1 MTDGLR
7 VRQGQVRLLGP
18 VVLAGPDGPVPLATG
33 ARRLAAVLG
42 LRGGEIV
49 GWAQLSAAGLDP
61 VALDR
66 DAAALSGG
74 LARGGLRG
82 ALQTRASG
90 MRIAGRYVDAL
101 RYQDELRRARSR
113 RAAGELPAAVAL
125 YDRALA
131 RWRSETPL
139 DGIPLTGWAAAEAK
153 RLRDSRTR
161 AREERWDCVLR
172 RAADAIRASGAP
184 VADRVA
190 VLAGIDATKAAE
202 TAAAELEEGVLRHPL
217 RERRWELLLTA
228 TLLSRGRAA
237 SRSVFERAVRT
248 FADQLGVEPGER
260 LRALAAAAERG
271 DIGELPE
278 PPRPAPRSPRRVA
291 SPPVPLTSLLGREA
305 LLDDIGV
312 RLVAHRL
319 VTLVGPGGAGKTR
332 LAIAAAGQPRGSAGG
347 LAPLA
352 SAPDA
357 PSSGLSR
364 PQSQQAPPGG
374 HVAWF
379 VDLSVVDRPGLVPAA
394 VAETLGLREDPG
406 LDPIDAIAEEI
417 GAHDVLLVLDNCEHL
432 VTGCGELARE
442 LLARCPGLR
451 ILATSRAPLRAD
463 DESVV
468 PVPPLPLPTAAAGH
482 TLADLAT
489 HAATRLFLERAQ
501 ARSGR
506 PVPEGSADAVAQLCV
521 ELDGLPLAIE
531 LAAARTPL
539 LSVPEIVARLRTDQR
554 LLHSPDPTTPA
565 RHRTVAAAVESS
577 LEQLAPD
584 VRQFFDRLA
593 VFAGSFDAVAADALR
608 AGASTDPTALD
619 QLVNASLVEANTGRY
634 RLLMPIRRHALARL
648 HADVPAARTAHAAHY
663 LRVAESADD
672 DLRGH
677 AQEAGLARLRAD
689 AANLRAAMAWLAEAR
704 PTAVPYGDLRL
715 ATALAMFCRIE
726 GHYREARGWL
736 AAALAR
742 HHRAPALLRGAAAAD
757 AAMLSMLLCD
767 YPGAAEYAS
776 AARAAYRALGDRRAE
791 ARVEMILGSVARER
805 AQYEASAAHLDKAAA
820 IYVECGDELG
830 EARAVQLRGFTAWL
844 AGDFDRAEL
853 RLRAC
858 RRWFERLG
866 DAEAAASALMN
877 LGAVAL
883 YRGDT
888 DRATSLLDAALERYA
903 SLGFAEGVGWAHN
916 LRGLVE
922 LRTGRADRAEEHL
935 ALSLATHRKV
945 GDRWR
950 TASVLEALAEVH
962 RRDDPTRAAELL
974 ADASR
979 IRDEIGAPVPA
990 CERPDTEATAAA
1002 LRAALGDG
1010 TPLPARA
1017 LIPPV

>member
-7 VRQGQVRLLGP
+7 VRPGQVRLLGP
-18 VVLAGPDGPVPLATG
+18 VELAGPGGPVPLATG
-33 ARRLAAVLG
+33 ARRLLAALG

-49 GWAQLSAAGLDP
+49 SWAQLGAAGLDP

-66 DAAALSGG
+66 DAAALAGA
-74 LARGGLRG
+74 LARAGLRG
-82 ALQTRASG
+82 VLQTRASG
-90 MRIAGRYVDAL
+90 MRLGGRHIDAA

-113 RAAGELPAAVAL
+113 RTAGDLPAAIAL

-139 DGIPLTGWAAAEAK
+139 DGIALTSWAAAEAK

-172 RAADAIRASGAP
+172 VSGEAIRASGAP
-184 VADRVA
+184 VADRAA
-190 VLAGIDATKAAE
+190 VRAGIEAAKAAE
-202 TAAAELEEGVLRHPL
+202 VAAAELEAGVVRHPL

-237 SRSVFERAVRT
+237 ARSVYERAVRT

-271 DIGELPE
+271 DIAELPAA
-278 PPRPAPRSPRRVA
+278 PRPVPRAPRRVA
-291 SPPVPLTSLLGREA
+291 APPVPLTSLLGRDA
-305 LLDDIGV
+305 LLDDIGA
-312 RLVAHRL
+312 RLAGHRL

-332 LAIAAAGQPRGSAGG
+332 LAIAAAGVVGGS
-347 LAPLA
+347 
-352 SAPDA
+352 
-357 PSSGLSR
+357 
-364 PQSQQAPPGG
+364 
-374 HVAWF
+374 VAWF
-379 VDLSVVDRPGLVPAA
+379 VDLSVVDRPVRVPGA

-406 LDPIDAIAEEI
+406 LDPVDAIAEEI
-417 GAHDVLLVLDNCEHL
+417 GEHDVLLVLDNCEHL
-432 VTGCGELARE
+432 VTGCGELARQ

-463 DESVV
+463 DESIVA
-468 PVPPLPLPTAAAGH
+468 VPPLPLPTAAAGH

-506 PVPEGSADAVAQLCV
+506 PVPEGSADAVAQLCA

-539 LSVPEIVARLRTDQR
+539 LSVSEIVARIRTDQR

-584 VRQFFDRLA
+584 VQAFFERLA
-593 VFAGSFDAVAADALR
+593 VFAGSFDTAAADAVR
-608 AGASTDPTALD
+608 AGTSSDPTALD
-619 QLVNASLVEANTGRY
+619 QLVNASLVEANAGRY

-663 LRVAESADD
+663 LRVAEAADA

-689 AANLRAAMAWLAEAR
+689 AANMRAAVAWLAEAR
-704 PTAVPYGDLRL
+704 PIAVPYGDLRL

-742 HHRAPALLRGAAAAD
+742 HPRAPALLRGAAAAD
-757 AAMLSMLLCD
+757 AAMLAMLLCD
-767 YPGAAEYAS
+767 YPAAAEYAGS
-776 AARAAYRALGDRRAE
+776 ARAAYRALGDRRAE

-903 SLGFAEGVGWAHN
+903 ALGFPEGVGWAHN

-962 RRDDPTRAAELL
+962 RRDDPTRAAELM

-979 IRDEIGAPVPA
+979 IRAEIGAPVPA

-1002 LRAALGDG
+1002 LRAALGDA

-1017 LIPPV
+1017 LIPPI

>member
-1 MTDGLR
+1 M
-7 VRQGQVRLLGP
+7 RLLGP
-18 VVLAGPDGPVPLATG
+18 VELAGPGGPIPLGAG
-33 ARRLAAVLG
+33 ARRLLAVLG

-61 VALDR
+61 VSLDR
-66 DAAALSGG
+66 DAAALTGG
-74 LARGGLRG
+74 LARAGLRG
-82 ALQTRASG
+82 ALQTRSSG
-90 MRIAGRYVDAL
+90 MSLAGRCVDSL
-101 RYQDELRRARSR
+101 RYQDELRRARSSR
-113 RAAGELPAAVAL
+113 SAGDLAAAVAL
-125 YDRALA
+125 YDRALI
-131 RWRSETPL
+131 RWRADAPL
-139 DGIPLTGWAAAEAK
+139 DGIAVAGWATAEAK
-153 RLRDSRTR
+153 RLHDSRTR
-161 AREERWDCVLR
+161 AHEERWDCVLR
-172 RAADAIRASGAP
+172 LAAEAVRVHGAP
-184 VADRVA
+184 VADRAA
-190 VLAGIDATKAAE
+190 VLAGIEATKTAAVV
-202 TAAAELEEGVLRHPL
+202 AAELEAGVLKHPL

-228 TLLSRGRAA
+228 TLLSSGRAA
-237 SRSVFERAVRT
+237 ARSVFDRAVRT

-278 PPRPAPRSPRRVA
+278 PPRPEPRAPRRVA
-291 SPPVPLTSLLGREA
+291 APPVPLTSLLGRDA
-305 LLDDIGV
+305 LLEEIGAQ
-312 RLVAHRL
+312 LAAHRL
-319 VTLVGPGGAGKTR
+319 VTLVGPGGSGKTR
-332 LAIAAAGQPRGSAGG
+332 LAIAAAGRPWGPAT
-347 LAPLA
+347 
-352 SAPDA
+352 SAPTGPDGA
-357 PSSGLSR
+357 GHRQGPPEWSELR
-364 PQSQQAPPGG
+364 PAPPGG
-374 HVAWF
+374 PVAWF
-379 VDLSVVDRPGLVPAA
+379 VDLSVVDRPVRVPAA

-406 LDPIDAIAEEI
+406 LDPVDALAEEI
-417 GAHDVLLVLDNCEHL
+417 GTHEVLLVLDNCEHL

-442 LLARCPGLR
+442 LLGRCPGLR
-451 ILATSRAPLRAD
+451 VLATSRAALRAE

-468 PVPPLPLPTAAAGH
+468 PVPPLPLPAAAAGGH

-506 PVPEGSADAVAQLCV
+506 PIPEGSADAVAQLCA

-539 LSVPEIVARLRTDQR
+539 LSVPEIVARIRTDQR

-577 LEQLAPD
+577 LEQLRPD
-584 VRQFFDRLA
+584 VQAFFERLA

-608 AGASTDPTALD
+608 VGTSADPTALD
-619 QLVNASLVEANTGRY
+619 QLVDASLVEANGGRY

-648 HADVPAARTAHAAHY
+648 HADVPAARTAHAAHF
-663 LRVAESADD
+663 LRVAESADT

-742 HHRAPALLRGAAAAD
+742 HPRAPALLRGASAAD
-757 AAMLSMLLCD
+757 AAMLAMLLCD
-767 YPGAAEYAS
+767 YAAAADYAGI
-776 AARAAYRALGDRRAE
+776 ARAAYRALGDRRAE

-903 SLGFAEGVGWAHN
+903 ALGFPEGVGWAHN

-922 LRTGRADRAEEHL
+922 LRGGRADRAEEHL

-962 RRDDPTRAAELL
+962 RRDDPTRAAEFL

-979 IRDEIGAPVPA
+979 IREEIGAPVPA

-1002 LRAALGDG
+1002 LRATLGDG

-1017 LIPPV
+1017 LIPPS

>member
-7 VRQGQVRLLGP
+7 VRPGQVRLLGP
-18 VVLAGPDGPVPLATG
+18 VELAGPAGPVPLATG
-33 ARRLAAVLG
+33 GRRLLAVLG

-66 DAAALSGG
+66 DAAALAGA
-74 LARGGLRG
+74 LARAGLRG

-90 MRIAGRYVDAL
+90 MRLAGRYVDAL

-113 RAAGELPAAVAL
+113 RTAGDLPAAIAL

-131 RWRSETPL
+131 RWRSDTPL
-139 DGIPLTGWAAAEAK
+139 DGIAPAGWAAAEAK

-172 RAADAIRASGAP
+172 EAAGAIRASGAP
-184 VADRVA
+184 VADRAA
-190 VLAGIDATKAAE
+190 VLAGIEATKVAEVAA
-202 TAAAELEEGVLRHPL
+202 TELEAGVAEHPL
-217 RERRWELLLTA
+217 REHRWELLLTA

-237 SRSVFERAVRT
+237 SRSVYERAART

-271 DIGELPE
+271 DIAELPE
-278 PPRPAPRSPRRVA
+278 PPRPAPRAPRRVA
-291 SPPVPLTSLLGREA
+291 APPVPLTSLLGREA
-305 LLDDIGV
+305 LLDDIGT
-312 RLVAHRL
+312 RLAGHRL

-332 LAIAAAGQPRGSAGG
+332 LAIAAAGVRGG
-347 LAPLA
+347 P
-352 SAPDA
+352 
-357 PSSGLSR
+357 
-364 PQSQQAPPGG
+364 
-374 HVAWF
+374 VAWF
-379 VDLSVVDRPGLVPAA
+379 VDLSVVDRPERVPGA

-406 LDPIDAIAEEI
+406 LDPVDAIAEEI
-417 GAHDVLLVLDNCEHL
+417 GAHEVLLVLDNCEHL
-432 VTGCGELARE
+432 VTGCGELARQ
-442 LLARCPGLR
+442 LLARCPELR

-463 DESVV
+463 GESVV
-468 PVPPLPLPTAAAGH
+468 PVPPLPLPAGAAGH
-482 TLADLAT
+482 TLAELAT

-506 PVPEGSADAVAQLCV
+506 PVPEGSADAVAQLCA

-554 LLHSPDPTTPA
+554 LLHSPDPTTPP

-584 VRQFFDRLA
+584 VQAFFERLA
-593 VFAGSFDAVAADALR
+593 VFAGSFDAAAADAVR
-608 AGASTDPTALD
+608 SGTGSDPTALD
-619 QLVNASLVEANTGRY
+619 QLVNASLVEANAGRY

-648 HADVPAARTAHAAHY
+648 HAEVPAARTAHATHY
-663 LRVAESADD
+663 LRLAEAADA

-704 PTAVPYGDLRL
+704 PISVPYGDLRL

-742 HHRAPALLRGAAAAD
+742 HPRAPALLRGAAAAD
-757 AAMLSMLLCD
+757 AAMLAMLLCD
-767 YPGAAEYAS
+767 YPAAAEYAG
-776 AARAAYRALGDRRAE
+776 AARAAYRGLGDRRAE

-805 AQYEASAAHLDKAAA
+805 AQYAASAAHLDKAAA

-903 SLGFAEGVGWAHN
+903 ALGFPEGVGWAHN
-916 LRGLVE
+916 LYGLVE

-962 RRDDPTRAAELL
+962 RRDDPARAAELL

-979 IRDEIGAPVPA
+979 IREEIGAPVPA

-1002 LRAALGDG
+1002 LRAALGDA

-1017 LIPPV
+1017 LIPPL

>member
-7 VRQGQVRLLGP
+7 VRPGQVRLLGP
-18 VVLAGPDGPVPLATG
+18 VELTGPGGPVPLATG
-33 ARRLAAVLG
+33 ARRLLAALG
-42 LRGGEIV
+42 LRGGEVV

-66 DAAALSGG
+66 DAAALAGA
-74 LARGGLRG
+74 LARVGLRG
-82 ALQTRASG
+82 ALQTRPSG
-90 MRIAGRYVDAL
+90 MRLGARHIDAL
-101 RYQDELRRARSR
+101 RCQDELRRARSR
-113 RAAGELPAAVAL
+113 RAAGDLPAAIAL

-131 RWRSETPL
+131 RWRSDTPL
-139 DGIPLTGWAAAEAK
+139 DGIALTGWAAAEAK
-153 RLRDSRTR
+153 RLRDTRTR
-161 AREERWDCVLR
+161 AHEERWDCVLR
-172 RAADAIRASGAP
+172 HAGDAVRATGAP
-184 VADRVA
+184 VADRAA
-190 VLAGIDATKAAE
+190 VRAGIEATKAAE
-202 TAAAELEEGVLRHPL
+202 VAATELEAGVAKHPL

-228 TLLSRGRAA
+228 SLLSGGRAA
-237 SRSVFERAVRT
+237 ARSVYERAVRT

-271 DIGELPE
+271 DIAELPA
-278 PPRPAPRSPRRVA
+278 PPRPEPRVPRRVA
-291 SPPVPLTSLLGREA
+291 PPPVPLTSLLGRDT
-305 LLDDIGV
+305 LLDDIGA
-312 RLVAHRL
+312 RLAAHRL

-332 LAIAAAGQPRGSAGG
+332 LAIAAAGVLGG
-347 LAPLA
+347 P
-352 SAPDA
+352 
-357 PSSGLSR
+357 
-364 PQSQQAPPGG
+364 
-374 HVAWF
+374 VAWF
-379 VDLSVVDRPGLVPAA
+379 VDLSVVDRPVLVPSA

-406 LDPIDAIAEEI
+406 LDPVDAIAEEI
-417 GAHDVLLVLDNCEHL
+417 GEHEVLLVLDNCEHL
-432 VTGCGELARE
+432 VAGCGELARE
-442 LLARCPGLR
+442 LLARCPALR

-463 DESVV
+463 DESIV
-468 PVPPLPLPTAAAGH
+468 PVPPLPLPTAAGGH

-506 PVPEGSADAVAQLCV
+506 PVPEGSADAVAQLCA

-539 LSVPEIVARLRTDQR
+539 LSVSEIVARIRTDQR
-554 LLHSPDPTTPA
+554 LLHSPDPTTPP

-584 VRQFFDRLA
+584 VQAFFERLA
-593 VFAGSFDAVAADALR
+593 VFAGSFDTAAADAVR
-608 AGASTDPTALD
+608 AGTSSDPTALD
-619 QLVNASLVEANTGRY
+619 QLVNASLVEANAGRY

-663 LRVAESADD
+663 LRVAEAADT

-689 AANLRAAMAWLAEAR
+689 APNMRAAMAWLAEAR
-704 PTAVPYGDLRL
+704 PIAVPYGDLRL
-715 ATALAMFCRIE
+715 ATALAMYCRIE

-742 HHRAPALLRGAAAAD
+742 HPRAPALLRGAAAAD
-757 AAMLSMLLCD
+757 AAMLAMLLCD
-767 YPGAAEYAS
+767 YPAAAEYAGT
-776 AARAAYRALGDRRAE
+776 ARAAYRALGDRRAE

-903 SLGFAEGVGWAHN
+903 ALGFPEGVGWAHN

-962 RRDDPTRAAELL
+962 RRDDPARAAELL
-974 ADASR
+974 ADAGR

-1017 LIPPV
+1017 LIPPI

>member
-1 MTDGLR
+1 M
-7 VRQGQVRLLGP
+7 RLLGA
-18 VVLAGPDGPVPLATG
+18 VELAGPGGPVPLATG
-33 ARRLAAVLG
+33 ARRLLAVLG

-49 GWAQLSAAGLDP
+49 GWAQLSAAGIDP

-66 DAAALSGG
+66 DSAALAGG

-82 ALQTRASG
+82 ALQTRAAG
-90 MRIAGRYVDAL
+90 MRLAGRYVDVL
-101 RYQDELRRARSR
+101 RYHDELRRARSR
-113 RAAGELPAAVAL
+113 RTAGDLPGAVTL

-131 RWRSETPL
+131 RWRSDTPL
-139 DGIPLTGWAAAEAK
+139 DGIALTGWAAAEAK
-153 RLRDSRTR
+153 RLRESRTR

-172 RAADAIRASGAP
+172 TAAAAVRASGAP
-184 VADRVA
+184 VADRAA
-190 VLAGIDATKAAE
+190 VRAGIDATKAAE
-202 TAAAELEEGVLRHPL
+202 VAASELEAGVVRHPL

-237 SRSVFERAVRT
+237 ARSVYERALQT

-271 DIGELPE
+271 DIAELPA
-278 PPRPAPRSPRRVA
+278 PARPQPRMPRRVA
-291 SPPVPLTSLLGREA
+291 APPVPLTSLLGRDA
-305 LLDDIGV
+305 LLDDIDV
-312 RLVAHRL
+312 RLAGHRL

-332 LAIAAAGQPRGSAGG
+332 LAIAAAGRPWASASVAAATDEAGALLGEQASAGG
-347 LAPLA
+347 P
-352 SAPDA
+352 
-357 PSSGLSR
+357 
-364 PQSQQAPPGG
+364 
-374 HVAWF
+374 VAWF
-379 VDLSVVDRPGLVPAA
+379 VDLTVVDRPGKVPAA
-394 VAETLGLREDPG
+394 VAETLGLRQDPG
-406 LDPIDAIAEEI
+406 LDPVDAIAEEI
-417 GAHDVLLVLDNCEHL
+417 GAHEVLLVLDNCEHL
-432 VTGCGELARE
+432 VAGCGELARQ

-463 DESVV
+463 DEAIV
-468 PVPPLPLPTAAAGH
+468 PVPPLPLPTAVAGH

-501 ARSGR
+501 ARGR

-539 LSVPEIVARLRTDQR
+539 LSVPEIVARIRTDQR
-554 LLHSPDPTTPA
+554 LLHSPDPTTPP

-577 LEQLAPD
+577 LEQLPPD
-584 VRQFFDRLA
+584 VQVFFDRLA
-593 VFAGSFDAVAADALR
+593 VFAGGFDTGAADAMR
-608 AGASTDPTALD
+608 AGASSDPTALD
-619 QLVNASLVEANTGRY
+619 QLVNASLVEENAGRY

-648 HADVPAARTAHAAHY
+648 HADAPAARTAHAAHY
-663 LRVAESADD
+663 LRVAEAADT

-677 AQEAGLARLRAD
+677 AQEVGLARLRAD
-689 AANLRAAMAWLAEAR
+689 AANLRAAMSWLAEAR
-704 PTAVPYGDLRL
+704 PSAVPYGDLRL
-715 ATALAMFCRIE
+715 ATALAMFCRVE
-726 GHYREARGWL
+726 GHYQEARAWL

-742 HHRAPALLRGAAAAD
+742 HPRAPVLLRGAAAAD
-757 AAMLSMLLCD
+757 AAMLAMLLCD
-767 YPGAAEYAS
+767 YSAAAEYAS
-776 AARAAYRALGDRRAE
+776 TARAAYRAIGDRRAE
-791 ARVEMILGSVARER
+791 ARVEMILGAVARER
-805 AQYEASAAHLDKAAA
+805 AQYEASAAHLDKAAG

-903 SLGFAEGVGWAHN
+903 ALGFPEGVGWAHN

-962 RRDDPTRAAELL
+962 RRDDPTRAAQLL
-974 ADASR
+974 ADAGR
-979 IRDEIGAPVPA
+979 IRDEIGAPIPA

>member
-7 VRQGQVRLLGP
+7 ARPGQVRLLGP
-18 VVLAGPDGPVPLATG
+18 VELAGPGGPVPLATG
-33 ARRLAAVLG
+33 ARRLLAVLG

-49 GWAQLSAAGLDP
+49 GWGQLSAAGLDP

-66 DAAALSGG
+66 DAAALAGA

-90 MRIAGRYVDAL
+90 MRLAGRYIDAL
-101 RYQDELRRARSR
+101 RYHDELRRARSR
-113 RAAGELPAAVAL
+113 RGAGDLPAAIAL

-131 RWRSETPL
+131 RWRTDTPL
-139 DGIPLTGWAAAEAK
+139 DGIALAGWAEAETK
-153 RLRDSRTR
+153 RLYDSRTR

-172 RAADAIRASGAP
+172 QAADAVRASGAP
-184 VADRVA
+184 VADRAA
-190 VLAGIDATKAAE
+190 VLAGIEAAEVAE
-202 TAAAELEEGVLRHPL
+202 TAATELEAGVVKHPL

-237 SRSVFERAVRT
+237 ARSVYERAART

-271 DIGELPE
+271 DIAELPA
-278 PPRPAPRSPRRVA
+278 PPRPEPRAPRRVA
-291 SPPVPLTSLLGREA
+291 APPVPLTSLLGRDA
-305 LLDDIGV
+305 LLDDIAA
-312 RLVAHRL
+312 RLAAHRL

-332 LAIAAAGQPRGSAGG
+332 LAIAAASHPGLSAGG
-347 LAPLA
+347 GRG
-352 SAPDA
+352 D
-357 PSSGLSR
+357 
-364 PQSQQAPPGG
+364 G
-374 HVAWF
+374 HEAVTGERVPWF
-379 VDLSVVDRPGLVPAA
+379 VDLSVIDRPERVAAA
-394 VAETLGLREDPG
+394 VAETLSLREDPG
-406 LDPIDAIAEEI
+406 LDPVDAIAEEI

-432 VTGCGELARE
+432 VAGCGELARE

-451 ILATSRAPLRAD
+451 ILATSRAPLRAQ

-468 PVPPLPLPTAAAGH
+468 PVPPLPLPAPAAGH
-482 TLADLAT
+482 TLAELAT

-506 PVPEGSADAVAQLCV
+506 PVPEGSADAVAQLCA

-539 LSVPEIVARLRTDQR
+539 LSVPEIVARIRTDQR

-577 LEQLAPD
+577 LAQLAPD
-584 VRQFFDRLA
+584 VQRFFERLA
-593 VFAGSFDAVAADALR
+593 VFAGSFDAAAADALR
-608 AGASTDPTALD
+608 AGTSSDPAALA
-619 QLVNASLVEANTGRY
+619 QLVDASLIEEDRGRY

-648 HADVPAARTAHAAHY
+648 HAEVPAARTAHAAHY
-663 LRVAESADD
+663 LRLAESADA

-677 AQEAGLARLRAD
+677 AQEVGLARLRAD

-726 GHYREARGWL
+726 GHYREAHDWL

-742 HHRAPALLRGAAAAD
+742 HPRAPSLLRGAAAAD
-757 AAMLSMLLCD
+757 AAMLAMLLCD
-767 YPGAAEYAS
+767 YSAAAQYAGAAH
-776 AARAAYRALGDRRAE
+776 AAYRAVGDRRAE

-903 SLGFAEGVGWAHN
+903 TLGFPEGVGWAHN

-962 RRDDPTRAAELL
+962 RRDDPARAAELL

-979 IRDEIGAPVPA
+979 IREEIGAPVPA

-1002 LRAALGDG
+1002 LRAALGDA
-1010 TPLPARA
+1010 TPLPAQA
-1017 LIPPV
+1017 LLPPI

>member
-18 VVLAGPDGPVPLATG
+18 VELAGQGGPVPLATG
-33 ARRLAAVLG
+33 ARRLLAVLG

-49 GWAQLSAAGLDP
+49 GWAQLSEAGIDP
-61 VALDR
+61 VTLDR
-66 DAAALSGG
+66 DAAALAGG
-74 LARGGLRG
+74 LARAGLRG

-90 MRIAGRYVDAL
+90 MRVAGRYVDAL

-113 RAAGELPAAVAL
+113 RAAGDLSAAVAH

-131 RWRSETPL
+131 RWRSEVPL
-139 DGIPLTGWAAAEAK
+139 DGVTLAGWAATEAK

-161 AREERWDCVLR
+161 AREERWDCLLR

-184 VADRVA
+184 VADRAA
-190 VLAGIDATKAAE
+190 VLAGIQATAAAE
-202 TAAAELEEGVLRHPL
+202 VAAAELEAGVARHPL

-228 TLLSRGRAA
+228 TLLSHGRAA
-237 SRSVFERAVRT
+237 ARSVFQRAVRT

-271 DIGELPE
+271 DIAELPE
-278 PPRPAPRSPRRVA
+278 APRPEPRAPRRVA
-291 SPPVPLTSLLGREA
+291 LPVPLTSLLGREA
-305 LLDDIGV
+305 LLDDIGA
-312 RLVAHRL
+312 RLAAHRL

-332 LAIAAAGQPRGSAGG
+332 LAIAAARAEDGP
-347 LAPLA
+347 
-352 SAPDA
+352 
-357 PSSGLSR
+357 
-364 PQSQQAPPGG
+364 
-374 HVAWF
+374 VAWF
-379 VDLSVVDRPGLVPAA
+379 VDLSVVERPGLVPST

-406 LDPIDAIAEEI
+406 LDPLDAIAEEI
-417 GAHDVLLVLDNCEHL
+417 GTHDVLLVLDNCEHL
-432 VTGCGELARE
+432 VTGCGEMARE

-451 ILATSRAPLRAD
+451 ILATSRAPLRAE

-468 PVPPLPLPTAAAGH
+468 PVPPLPLPATAAGL

-506 PVPEGSADAVAQLCV
+506 PVPEGSADAVAQLCA

-539 LSVPEIVARLRTDQR
+539 LSVSEIVARIRTDQR
-554 LLHSPDPTTPA
+554 LLHSPDPTTPP

-577 LEQLAPD
+577 LEQLTPD
-584 VRQFFDRLA
+584 VQRFFDRLA
-593 VFAGSFDAVAADALR
+593 VFAGSFDAAAADAVR
-608 AGASTDPTALD
+608 AGTGADPTALD
-619 QLVNASLVEANTGRY
+619 QVVNASLVEANAGRY

-648 HADVPAARTAHAAHY
+648 HAEVPAARTAHAAHY
-663 LRVAESADD
+663 LRVAESADA

-677 AQEAGLARLRAD
+677 AQEAGLSRLRAD

-715 ATALAMFCRIE
+715 ATALAMFCRVE

-742 HHRAPALLRGAAAAD
+742 HPRAPALLRGAAAAD
-757 AAMLSMLLCD
+757 AAMLAMLLCD
-767 YPGAAEYAS
+767 YPAAAEYAGT
-776 AARAAYRALGDRRAE
+776 ARAAYRALGDRRAE

-903 SLGFAEGVGWAHN
+903 ALGFPEGVGWAHN

-974 ADASR
+974 ADAGR
-979 IRDEIGAPVPA
+979 IREEIGAPVPA

-1002 LRAALGDG
+1002 LRAALADRS
-1010 TPLPARA
+1010 PLPVRA

>member
-7 VRQGQVRLLGP
+7 VRPGQVRLLGP
-18 VVLAGPDGPVPLATG
+18 VELAGPVGPVPLAAG
-33 ARRLAAVLG
+33 ARRLLAVLG
-42 LRGGEIV
+42 LRGGEVV

-66 DAAALSGG
+66 DSAALAGA
-74 LARGGLRG
+74 LARAGLRG

-90 MRIAGRYVDAL
+90 MRLSGRYVDAL
-101 RYQDELRRARSR
+101 RYHDELRRARSR
-113 RAAGELPAAVAL
+113 RTAGDLPAAVAL

-131 RWRSETPL
+131 RWRSGTPL
-139 DGIPLTGWAAAEAK
+139 DGAALAGWAEAEAK

-172 RAADAIRASGAP
+172 QAADAVRASGAP
-184 VADRVA
+184 VADRAA
-190 VLAGIDATKAAE
+190 VRAGIEGTRAAQEAAT
-202 TAAAELEEGVLRHPL
+202 ELEAGVAKHPL

-237 SRSVFERAVRT
+237 ARSVYERALRT

-271 DIGELPE
+271 DIAELPA
-278 PPRPAPRSPRRVA
+278 PPRPEPRAPRRVA
-291 SPPVPLTSLLGREA
+291 APPVPLTSLLGREA
-305 LLDDIGV
+305 LLDDIAV
-312 RLVAHRL
+312 RLAGHRL

-332 LAIAAAGQPRGSAGG
+332 LAIAAAG
-347 LAPLA
+347 
-352 SAPDA
+352 
-357 PSSGLSR
+357 R
-364 PQSQQAPPGG
+364 PWGADGP
-374 HVAWF
+374 VAWF
-379 VDLSVVDRPGLVPAA
+379 VDLSVVDRPGRVPAA

-406 LDPIDAIAEEI
+406 LDPVDAIAEEI
-417 GAHDVLLVLDNCEHL
+417 GPHAVLLVLDNCEHL
-432 VTGCGELARE
+432 VAGCGELARQ
-442 LLARCPGLR
+442 LLARCPRLR
-451 ILATSRAPLRAD
+451 ILATSRAPLRAE

-468 PVPPLPLPTAAAGH
+468 PVPPLPVPAAGTGH
-482 TLADLAT
+482 TLAELAT

-506 PVPEGSADAVAQLCV
+506 PVPEGSADAVAQLCA

-539 LSVPEIVARLRTDQR
+539 LSVPEIVARIRTDQR
-554 LLHSPDPTTPA
+554 LLHSPDPTAPA

-577 LEQLAPD
+577 LEQLGPD
-584 VRQFFDRLA
+584 VQRFFERLA
-593 VFAGSFDAVAADALR
+593 VFAGGFDADAADALR
-608 AGASTDPTALD
+608 AGTCSDPTALD
-619 QLVNASLVEANTGRY
+619 QLVDASLVEQGSGRY

-663 LRVAESADD
+663 LRLAESADA

-677 AQEAGLARLRAD
+677 AQESGLARLRAD

-704 PTAVPYGDLRL
+704 PSAVPFGDLRL

-742 HHRAPALLRGAAAAD
+742 HPRAPALLRGAAAAD
-757 AAMLSMLLCD
+757 AAMLAMLLCD
-767 YPGAAEYAS
+767 YSAAAEYAGS
-776 AARAAYRALGDRRAE
+776 ARAAYRALGDRRAE

-866 DAEAAASALMN
+866 DAEASASALMN

-903 SLGFAEGVGWAHN
+903 ALGFPEGVGWAHN

-1017 LIPPV
+1017 LIPPL